1 MADLLTSI
9 ISIARSAGKVIL
21 EIYCE
26 DDVGLELKAD
36 SSPLT
41 RADLAANTIIV
52 DRLRQIAPKIPILS
66 EESLMVDYTTRR
78 QWDEYFLV
86 DPMDGTKEFINRNGE
101 FTVNIALIRNGCP
114 VLGVVYIPVQDV
126 MYVGTQVEAPKAFVS
141 IKGEV
146 NEIKTRP
153 LKSDKSLTVVT
164 SRRHGKGSDSNLF
177 TTLAKYFDPIETQTI
192 GSSIKF
198 CLVASGSVDLYPRL
212 APTSEWDTAAAQA
225 VVESAGGAV
234 LDFSLRPLRY
244 NTKRILLNPNFL
256 VVGDKNF
263 PLEQVLDDYTTH

>member
-1 MADLLTSI
+1 MADLLTAMSH
-9 ISIARSAGKVIL
+9 IARSAGEVIL
-21 EIYCE
+21 EIYRE
-26 DDVGLELKAD
+26 DDLGLEFKAD
-36 SSPLT
+36 RSPLT

-52 DRLRQIAPKIPILS
+52 EGLKQLASEIPILS
-66 EESLMVDYTTRR
+66 EESLMVDHTTRL

-101 FTVNIALIRNGCP
+101 FTVNIALVRDGCP

-126 MYVGTQVEAPKAFVS
+126 MYTGTQVKTPKAFVS
-141 IKGEV
+141 RKGRV
-146 NEIKTRP
+146 KEIKTRP

-164 SRRHGKGSDSNLF
+164 SRRHGKESDSDLF
-177 TTLAKYFDPIETQTI
+177 TTLARYFDPIETQTI

-198 CLVASGSVDLYPRL
+198 CLVASGSADIYPRL

-234 LDFSLRPLRY
+234 VDFSLEPLRY
-244 NTKRILLNPNFL
+244 NKKSNILNPNFV

-263 PLEQVLDDYTTH
+263 PLLTVLKALSMK

>member
-1 MADLLTSI
+1 MADLLTAMSH
-9 ISIARSAGKVIL
+9 IARSAGEVIL
-21 EIYCE
+21 EIYRE
-26 DDVGLELKAD
+26 DDLGLEFKAD
-36 SSPLT
+36 RSPLT

-52 DRLRQIAPKIPILS
+52 EGLRQLASEIPILS
-66 EESLMVDYTTRR
+66 EESLMVDHTTRR

-101 FTVNIALIRNGCP
+101 FTVNIALVRDGCP

-126 MYVGTQVEAPKAFVS
+126 MYAGTQVKTPKAFVS
-141 IKGEV
+141 RRGQVK
-146 NEIKTRP
+146 EIKTRP
-153 LKSDKSLTVVT
+153 LKLDKSLTVVT
-164 SRRHGKGSDSNLF
+164 SRRHGKESDSDLF
-177 TTLAKYFDPIETQTI
+177 ATLARYFDPIETQTI

-198 CLVASGSVDLYPRL
+198 CLVASGSADLYPRL

-234 LDFSLRPLRY
+234 VDFSLEPLRY
-244 NTKRILLNPNFL
+244 NKKSNILNPNFV

-263 PLEQVLDDYTTH
+263 PLLTVLKDLPMK

>member
-1 MADLLTSI
+1 MADLLTAMSH
-9 ISIARSAGKVIL
+9 IARSAGEVIL
-21 EIYCE
+21 EIYRE
-26 DDVGLELKAD
+26 DDLGLEFKAD
-36 SSPLT
+36 RSPLT

-52 DRLRQIAPKIPILS
+52 EGLRKLASEIPILS
-66 EESLMVDYTTRR
+66 EESSMVDHTTRR

-101 FTVNIALIRNGCP
+101 FTVNIALVRDGCP

-126 MYVGTQVEAPKAFVS
+126 MYAGTQVNTPKAFVS
-141 IKGEV
+141 RKGQV
-146 NEIKTRP
+146 KEIKTRP

-164 SRRHGKGSDSNLF
+164 SRRHGKESDSDLF
-177 TTLAKYFDPIETQTI
+177 ATLARYFNPIETQTI

-198 CLVASGSVDLYPRL
+198 CLVASGSADLYPRL

-234 LDFSLRPLRY
+234 VDFSLEPLRY
-244 NTKRILLNPNFL
+244 NKKSNILNPNFV
-256 VVGDKNF
+256 VVGDKSF
-263 PLEQVLDDYTTH
+263 PLLTVLKDLPMK

>member
-1 MADLLTSI
+1 MADLLTAMSH
-9 ISIARSAGKVIL
+9 IARSAGEVIL
-21 EIYCE
+21 EIYRE
-26 DDVGLELKAD
+26 DDLGLEFKAD
-36 SSPLT
+36 RSPLT

-52 DRLRQIAPKIPILS
+52 EGLRKLASEIPILS
-66 EESLMVDYTTRR
+66 EESSMVDHTTRR

-101 FTVNIALIRNGCP
+101 FTVNIALVRDGCP

-126 MYVGTQVEAPKAFVS
+126 MYAGTQVNTPKAFVS
-141 IKGEV
+141 RKGQV
-146 NEIKTRP
+146 KEIKTRP

-164 SRRHGKGSDSNLF
+164 SRRHGKESDSDLF
-177 TTLAKYFDPIETQTI
+177 ATLTRYFNPIETQTI

-198 CLVASGSVDLYPRL
+198 CLVASGSADLYPRL

-234 LDFSLRPLRY
+234 VDFSLEPLRY
-244 NTKRILLNPNFL
+244 NEKSNILNPNFV
-256 VVGDKNF
+256 VVGDKSF
-263 PLEQVLDDYTTH
+263 PLLTVLKDLPMK

>member
-1 MADLLTSI
+1 MADLLTSMI
-9 ISIARSAGKVIL
+9 NIARSAGEVIL

-52 DRLRQIAPKIPILS
+52 DGLRQIAPKIPILS
-66 EESLMVDYTTRR
+66 EESSLVDYTTRR

-114 VLGVVYIPVQDV
+114 VLGVVYIPVQDA

-141 IKGEV
+141 KKGEV
-146 NEIKTRP
+146 NEIKTRS

-164 SRRHGKGSDSNLF
+164 SRRHGKESGSNLF
-177 TTLAKYFDPIETQTI
+177 RILTKYFDPIETQTI

-234 LDFSLRPLRY
+234 VDFSLRPLRY
-244 NTKRILLNPNFL
+244 NTKRNLLNPNFL

-263 PLEQVLDDYTTH
+263 PLLHVLDDYTTH